1 MDETQLALVEEGL
14 AKLIK
19 LYKQNTKGGDL
30 QKMKAVQDAKLAIR
44 KVILATAIK
53 GDVKKIVPHQETNST
68 KIGWE
73 VVDQNNRVIRYYA

>member
-1 MDETQLALVEEGL
+1 MDETQLALVEQGL

-19 LYKQNTKGGDL
+19 KYKQNTRGGDL
-30 QKMKAVQDAKLAIR
+30 QKLKTVQDAKSAIR

-53 GDVKKIVPHQETNST
+53 GAVKTIVPFQEMNSN

-73 VVDQNNRVIRYYA
+73 VIDQSNKTIKYFA